1 MTLPPFLTAKPW
13 LLEPSGLVCCVLL
26 EQRRLE
32 PRRGDRLF
40 PRRQSSDNLASGTT
54 GSNLLSSTGES
65 ISGGSLAGEQNLTI
79 LPLTCQFDHSHPC
92 RAPLRIGLVAT
103 CCCR

>member
-32 PRRGDRLF
+32 PRRGDRRF

-54 GSNLLSSTGES
+54 GSNLLSSSGES
-65 ISGGSLAGEQNLTI
+65 IANLTFGLI
-79 LPLTCQFDHSHPC
+79 
-92 RAPLRIGLVAT
+92 RASER
-103 CCCR
+103 